1 MILNGE
7 VQGRVNWGSIV
18 NLSRVIKGR
27 IGDFPT
33 REGGGGLRMSITCTD
48 TGDRLVHFFVRVFE
62 AGFFSGSVE
71 VFLRNQLGSDCYGI
85 LLSLYVFSSQR
96 SDPGFPRY
104 KNQER
109 REWSKT

>member
-33 REGGGGLRMSITCTD
+33 REGGGGLRVSLTCTD
-48 TGDRLVHFFVRVFE
+48 AGDRL
-62 AGFFSGSVE
+62 
-71 VFLRNQLGSDCYGI
+71 
-85 LLSLYVFSSQR
+85 
-96 SDPGFPRY
+96 
-104 KNQER
+104 
-109 REWSKT
+109 

>member
-33 REGGGGLRMSITCTD
+33 REGGGGLRMSLACVQI
-48 TGDRLVHFFVRVFE
+48 LVIDFDDLFTFLSEFLKLV
-62 AGFFSGSVE
+62 FFSGSVE
-71 VFLRNQLGSDCYGI
+71 VFLRNQLGSDRCGI
-85 LLSLYVFSSQR
+85 LLSLFVFSSQR

-104 KNQER
+104 K
-109 REWSKT
+109 